1 MDVLYFPVQMK
12 KGRSGVRLSVLTP
25 AAGIG
30 AMTDAIFS
38 ETSTFGVRMRREHRT
53 VLARKEEVVQTSFGP
68 VRVKRGYDRQGRCV
82 KTHLEFEEVKAIAD
96 ELKRPYRELLEA
108 LKKEL

>member
-1 MDVLYFPVQMK
+1 
-12 KGRSGVRLSVLTP
+12 
-25 AAGIG
+25 
-30 AMTDAIFS
+30 MTDAIFS

-82 KTHLEFEEVKAIAD
+82 KTHSNS
-96 ELKRPYRELLEA
+96 KR
-108 LKKEL
+108 